1 VNFVTQFQR
10 ETSITP
16 PDHLRHQFTVAEFER
31 LYQSGVLQD
40 KKVELIE
47 GVIVEMPA
55 MGDLHVMWMGIL
67 NRKLVMALG
76 EHATVYPQIP
86 LDLGL
91 QRTQPEP
98 DFVIVKLENDHKR
111 KPKVAEASVIIEV
124 SDSTL
129 HDDRTWKLELYARQK
144 VKEYWILNVQ
154 QHQLEV
160 YRDPE
165 GETYKT
171 KFTLSRGQTVTPL
184 EFPKITLEW
193 WGN

>member
-1 VNFVTQFQR
+1 MTQFQP

-31 LYQSGVLQD
+31 LSQSGVFQD

-55 MGDLHVMWMGIL
+55 MGDLHVMWMGVL
-67 NRKLVMALG
+67 TRKLVMTLL
-76 EHATVYPQIP
+76 ECATVYPQIP

-91 QRTQPEP
+91 KRTQPEP

-111 KPKVAEASVIIEV
+111 KPTVAEASFIIEV

-129 HDDRTWKLELYARQK
+129 RDDRTWKLELYARQG

-154 QHQLEV
+154 HHQLEV

-171 KFTLSRGQTVTPL
+171 KFTLSRGEAVTPL
-184 EFPKITLEW
+184 EFSDVVLEW
-193 WGN
+193 WGNL